1 MTYKTLTSAFLS
13 VGMVALAACSTGTTK
28 TAETTAQPVSLLASG
43 AFTNAHAELQPLY
56 LSAISAP
63 VKAEF
68 GSSLASVS
76 TSVPARLQRGE
87 SADVVLISKST
98 LNDLVKKGHVQ
109 AGTQV
114 DLVRSSIG
122 LAVRAG
128 SPIPSIKT
136 VDEFKQV
143 LLNAKSIAYSA
154 SLSGVYYEKELL
166 KRLGLQADILPKS
179 KKVIGEK
186 VGQVVARGE
195 AEVGIQQVS
204 ELVSIAGISLAG
216 KIPESVQQY
225 TVMSAGIS
233 TKVTNPSGAKELLD
247 FYKNSPEAH
256 KIYIRNGLEPAGK

>member
-1 MTYKTLTSAFLS
+1 MTYKTLTSAILGVS
-13 VGMVALAACSTGTTK
+13 IVALAACSTGAAN
-28 TAETTAQPVSLLASG
+28 TAKTTAQPVSLLASG
-43 AFTNAHAELQPLY
+43 AFTDAHAELQPLY
-56 LSAISAP
+56 LSVVGAP

-98 LNDLVKKGHVQ
+98 LNDLVQKGQVQ

-114 DLVRSSIG
+114 DLMRSSIG

-136 VDEFKQV
+136 VEEFKQA

-166 KRLGLQADILPKS
+166 KRLGVEAAVLPKS

-195 AEVGIQQVS
+195 AEIGIQQVS
-204 ELVSIAGISLAG
+204 ELVSISGISLVG

-233 TKVTNPSGAKELLD
+233 TKAANPSGAKALLD

-256 KIYIRNGLEPAGK
+256 KIYVRNGLEPVGK